1 MQTIDDFL
9 GGQVRL
15 IQESEGLRATSDS
28 VLLAASVPVR
38 DGETVLDVGMGNGV
52 IPLCLNVRV
61 PNLNFTGIECQPD
74 LCDLACQNANR
85 NHCALRIVQADISVR
100 PSPIHGQQYHHVV
113 TNPPFYNEPFGRHCK
128 QVKIAY
134 QQQMPLYDWL
144 SFCLRHVRAKGS
156 LTLIHRPEALP
167 EIIAALDGRLRG
179 LEIFPIMS
187 KSDEPA
193 KRIIV
198 RGYMN
203 AKAPLKLYPP
213 LIMHTPDNQRTMVAE
228 ALLRQGRGLD
238 EVIKTT

>member
-28 VLLAASVPVR
+28 VLLAASVLAR
-38 DGETVLDVGMGNGV
+38 GGETVLDVGMGNGV
-52 IPLCLNVRV
+52 IPLCLNVRI
-61 PNLNFTGIECQPD
+61 PNLNFVGIECQSD
-74 LCDLACQNANR
+74 LCDLAFENAR
-85 NHCALRIVQADISVR
+85 ENHCALRIIHTDLSVR

-113 TNPPFYNEPFGRHCK
+113 TNPPFYDETFGRHCQQIK
-128 QVKIAY
+128 TAY
-134 QQQMPLYDWL
+134 QQQIPLYDWL
-144 SFCLRHVRAKGS
+144 SFCLRHIRAKGS
-156 LTLIHRPEALP
+156 LTLIHRSEALP
-167 EIIAALDGRLRG
+167 EIIAALSGRLGG
-179 LEIFPIMS
+179 LEIFPILS

-203 AKAPLKLYPP
+203 SKAPLKLYPP
-213 LIMHTPDNQRTMVAE
+213 LVMHTSDNQRTMVAE
-228 ALLRQGRGLD
+228 AILRQGRGLD